1 VVILVRHISG
11 NLKSRFADFLTS
23 DGEKPWEALHR
34 SLAHTSYHVGQIVFI
49 GKSLRAAEWQLFCD
63 VPLTHRMWG
72 LSFFAVMSNRP
83 AVRPEARVRRGPSVR
98 RGESAT

>member
-1 VVILVRHISG
+1 
-11 NLKSRFADFLTS
+11 
-23 DGEKPWEALHR
+23 
-34 SLAHTSYHVGQIVFI
+34 
-49 GKSLRAAEWQLFCD
+49 